1 MDIGHTEVDA
11 AEYLGFFWCS
21 LTELID
27 GIRLQRHKI
36 IAVRGRDRRGLPRI
50 QPLPTH
56 TARGAMQHEGKK
68 KKYLQV
74 LKKQGGLKLPSSKG
88 KANIL
93 GEYNPFSPPAHSSEI
108 LKAPG
113 QAPCK
118 P

>member
-11 AEYLGFFWCS
+11 AEYLGFFCCS

-36 IAVRGRDRRGLPRI
+36 IAVRGRDGRGLPRI

-56 TARGAMQHEGKK
+56 TARGAMQHEKK
-68 KKYLQV
+68 NKKYLQV
-74 LKKQGGLKLPSSKG
+74 FKKQGRLKLPSSKG

-93 GEYNPFSPPAHSSEI
+93 GEYNPFSPPEHSSEI
-108 LKAPG
+108 LKARASSM
-113 QAPCK
+113 QA
-118 P
+118 